1 MIGIDLVNNNR
12 IALDLERLANR
23 ILSDLELE
31 EYNKFNSR
39 KRKIEY
45 VASRFASKEAIYKAM
60 GKNYGYGFKD
70 FSILNDK
77 EGKPYV
83 KSSLNFNFLISIS
96 HEDDY
101 SIAIC
106 GII

>member
-1 MIGIDLVNNNR
+1 
-12 IALDLERLANR
+12 
-23 ILSDLELE
+23 
-31 EYNKFNSR
+31 
-39 KRKIEY
+39 
-45 VASRFASKEAIYKAM
+45 M

-106 GII
+106 EII